1 MHLRANRVETPSVV
15 RLEDVDDA
23 SNHVEALTPHQ
34 PEAVGGDDAYIH
46 SEKEDPIEMLI
57 EEDDGETGGS

>member
-1 MHLRANRVETPSVV
+1 MVETPSVV
-15 RLEDVDDA
+15 RLEDADDA
-23 SNHVEALTPHQ
+23 SNHVEALTPYQ

-46 SEKEDPIEMLI
+46 SKEEDPIEMLI